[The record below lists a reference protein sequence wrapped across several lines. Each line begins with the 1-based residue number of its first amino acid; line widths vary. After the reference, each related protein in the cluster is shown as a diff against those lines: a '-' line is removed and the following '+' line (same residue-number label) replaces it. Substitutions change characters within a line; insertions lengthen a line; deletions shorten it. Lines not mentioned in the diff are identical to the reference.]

1 MVEKVLAT
9 LGVDCLLINSPTNT
23 FYFAGYNNPE
33 CTIAV
38 YCDGVVYYTDERYT
52 AEARAII
59 PSSFE
64 LQAVSCVN
72 YERITADMRAHGV
85 AAVAVEMAYL
95 THKDFLALA
104 AALPEV
110 RFVDCSSALADC
122 RTVKTDAELDRIRRA
137 AHAND
142 VAVESLLGRVRE
154 GMTELEMAYLMHLE
168 YIKAGGEGIAFDTI
182 CVFGDHTAYPHG
194 HPTHRQLRR
203 GDVVTIDFGTKVQ
216 GYCSD
221 ITRNFCF
228 GRPTDDYVEAYG
240 HVLEANRRGI
250 AAGYDGVSAKA
261 LDAVSREYLAQV
273 GLGQYFTHSLG
284 HGVGI
289 DIHEKPFL
297 NTRSQDTIT
306 KGMVYTIEPGIY
318 INGKYGIR
326 IEDLLYMSEEGPVLL
341 SRCNKNLILL

>member
-1 MVEKVLAT
+1 MVEKVLAS

-38 YCDGVVYYTDERYT
+38 YPDSAVYYTDDRYT
-52 AEARAII
+52 AEARSII
-59 PSSFE
+59 PSSFDV
-64 LQAVSCVN
+64 QSVSSVN
-72 YERITADMRAHGV
+72 YQRITEDMRAKGV
-85 AAVAVEMAYL
+85 AKVAVEMAYL
-95 THKDFLALA
+95 THNDYIAIA
-104 AALPEV
+104 AGLPDV
-110 RFVDCSSALADC
+110 QFVDCSSALADC
-122 RTVKTDAELDRIRRA
+122 RRVKTDKELDNIRRA

-142 VAVESLLGRVRE
+142 VAFEALLGQVRE
-154 GMTELEMAYLMHLE
+154 GMTELEMAYLMQLE

-194 HPTHRQLRR
+194 HPTHRALKK

-228 GRPTDDYVEAYG
+228 GRPTDEYVDAYR
-240 HVLEANRRGI
+240 HVLAANEKGI
-250 AAGYDGVSAKA
+250 EAGYDGVSAKA
-261 LDAVSREYLAQV
+261 LDAVSRDYLTSV

-297 NTRSQDTIT
+297 NTRSQDIIT
-306 KGMVYTIEPGIY
+306 KGMTYTVEPGIY
-318 INGKYGIR
+318 INGKFGIR
-326 IEDLLYMSEEGPVLL
+326 IEDLLYMSETGPVLL
-341 SRCNKNLILL
+341 SRCNKNLIIL